1 MSPATNDP
9 GAPDPLE
16 SLRAQLEATEEATAR
31 LARETAE
38 SARRAQ
44 AGGVPPGGWEVPRS
58 GREATSELQQLV
70 DVFDRLRSMLP
81 EDIQRQ
87 LSDLMRQLLLLV
99 RSLIDWWL
107 SRLDR
112 GDPGREVEVEDIPI
126 A

>member
-1 MSPATNDP
+1 MNDP

-16 SLRAQLEATEEATAR
+16 SLRAQLEATERATAR

-38 SARRAQ
+38 SARREQ
-44 AGGVPPGGWEVPRS
+44 GVGAPPGGWDVPGS
-58 GREATSELQQLV
+58 GRDATSELALLV
-70 DVFDRLRSMLP
+70 DLFDRVRSTLP

-87 LSDLMRQLLLLV
+87 LSDLVRQLLLLI

-126 A
+126 T